1 MNINNQKNV
10 ASKRIFS
17 IFVRKMKY
25 NLLVILGPTASG
37 KTSVAAHWAYRNNGE
52 IISADSRQVYRG
64 MTIGTGKD
72 YADYVVDGQ
81 QIPYHCIDI
90 VDAGVQYNVYEY
102 QKDFLKA
109 YNDILG
115 REKIPVLCG
124 GSGMYIEAA
133 INGYRMIQVPVNE
146 KLRKELETKTNKEL
160 ETMLATL
167 KTLHNR
173 SDTDTRKR
181 MIRAIEIAMCQAE
194 HPLEYTDYPEIL
206 PLLIGIVYDRESRRQ
221 RITQRLRQRLDEGM
235 IEEAQELINNGL
247 TYKQLEYYGL
257 EYKFLAKYLSH
268 ELTYTQMF
276 NHLNIAI
283 HQFAKRQMT
292 WFRRMERNGTKIFWL
307 DGYMPME
314 EKLHQISVKLKNDV
328 Q

>member
-1 MNINNQKNV
+1 
-10 ASKRIFS
+10 
-17 IFVRKMKY
+17 MKY
-25 NLLVILGPTASG
+25 NLLAILGPTAGG

-72 YADYVVDGQ
+72 YADYVVEGQ
-81 QIPYHCIDI
+81 QVPYHCIDI
-90 VDAGVQYNVYEY
+90 ADAGMQYNVYEY
-102 QKDFLKA
+102 QKDFLNA

-115 REKIPVLCG
+115 RGKIPVLCG

-133 INGYRMIQVPVNE
+133 INGYQMIQVPVNE
-146 KLRKELETKTNKEL
+146 KLRNELITKTDNEL
-160 ETMLATL
+160 KTLLASL

-181 MIRAIEIAMCQAE
+181 MIRAIEIAMYQAG
-194 HPLEYTDYPEIL
+194 HPHENTYYPEIQ
-206 PLLIGIVYDRESRRQ
+206 PLLIGIANDRESRRQ

-235 IEEAQELINNGL
+235 IEEAQSLLDKGL
-247 TYKQLEYYGL
+247 TSEQLEYYGL
-257 EYKFLAKYLSH
+257 EYKYLAKYLSR

-276 NHLNIAI
+276 EQLNTAI

-292 WFRRMERNGTKIFWL
+292 WFRRMERNGATIWWL
-307 DGYMPME
+307 DGYMSLE
-314 EKLHQISVKLKNDV
+314 EKLFEINLRFKNGII
-328 Q
+328 

>member
-1 MNINNQKNV
+1 MKNNI
-10 ASKRIFS
+10 
-17 IFVRKMKY
+17 
-25 NLLVILGPTASG
+25 LVILGHTAGG
-37 KTSVAAHWAYRNNGE
+37 KTSVATHWAYRNNGE

-72 YADYVVDGQ
+72 YTDYIVNGRQV
-81 QIPYHCIDI
+81 PYHCIDI
-90 VDAGVQYNVYEY
+90 IDAGVQYNVYEY
-102 QKDFLKA
+102 QKDFLNA

-115 REKIPVLCG
+115 RGKIPVLCG

-146 KLRKELETKTNKEL
+146 ELRNKLEVKTDDELGVL
-160 ETMLATL
+160 LASL

-181 MIRAIEIAMCQAE
+181 MIRAIEIAMYQAE
-194 HPLEYTDYPEIL
+194 HPHENTDYPEIQ
-206 PLLIGIVYDRESRRQ
+206 PLLIGIGYDRESRRR

-235 IEEAQELINNGL
+235 IAEAQNLLDKGL
-247 TYKQLEYYGL
+247 TSEQLEYYGL

-276 NHLNIAI
+276 EQLNTAI

-292 WFRRMERNGTKIFWL
+292 WFRRMERNGTIIWWL
-307 DGYMPME
+307 DGNMQIE
-314 EKLHQISVKLKNDV
+314 EKLREIDARFNK
-328 Q
+328 